1 MTDQAELFSKSLRSK
16 SRGRWTNS
24 ILEETIVKVIRDG
37 LNACRI
43 PNYRVRERIS
53 RCDKCHSFI
62 GQGSE
67 VGIPDLIGWIP
78 ARLMS
83 WYGKLFEW
91 FRVNVLGREPHGIPL
106 FIEVKRPKGG
116 IESEAQKQF
125 IERANRDGGIAM
137 FARGW
142 DEVAGQ
148 LRAAGVK
155 VPEGL

>member
-1 MTDQAELFSKSLRSK
+1 MTDQAELFSKSLKSK

-43 PNYRVRERIS
+43 PNYRVRERIPV
-53 RCDKCHSFI
+53 CYKCHSFV

-67 VGIPDLIGWIP
+67 CGIPDLLCWIP
-78 ARLMS
+78 AGLMPPCP
-83 WYGKLFEW
+83 
-91 FRVNVLGREPHGIPL
+91 VREAHARAVPL

-116 IESEAQKQF
+116 IESQCQKQF
-125 IERANRDGGIAM
+125 IERANRDGGIAI

-142 DEVAGQ
+142 DECADQ
-148 LRAAGVK
+148 LREAGVK
-155 VPEGL
+155 IPAGL